1 MKFSALGLSEAVM
14 KGISEARFTDCTPVQ
29 ELVLPYSLAKM

>member
-14 KGISEARFTDCTPVQ
+14 KGISEAR
-29 ELVLPYSLAKM
+29 SLIRLQTKM